1 MKYRLSIIGMTAAV
15 MIAAGS
21 YAQELTDLQKG
32 DLEAVAIEYTQK
44 GIEIEKAMES
54 KLLELATELHRKGRL
69 DSEESA
75 KESSK
80 RGNAIL
86 KDLGDLYGQFIKVK
100 VEAAIAAKN
109 VLTQEQRVQLLS
121 QLQPQASLPYDTIE
135 YMQPDIFDLPL
146 NLDIKQR
153 KKLVELEADLLV
165 KEVELERDV
174 ELTILDL
181 EAALISSECG
191 PKIVDPLLMK
201 LAELA
206 GREIDNRVGFFL
218 KAKDVLTLDQK
229 RLLSSLIGL
238 E

>member
-1 MKYRLSIIGMTAAV
+1 MKYRLPIAGMTAAV
-15 MIAAGS
+15 MIVAGS
-21 YAQELTDLQKG
+21 HAQQLTDLQKG

-80 RGNAIL
+80 RGNVIL
-86 KDLGDLYGQFIKVK
+86 TDLGDLYSQFIKVK

-109 VLTQEQRVQLLS
+109 VLTAEQRVLLIS

-135 YMQPDIFDLPL
+135 YMQPDVFDLPL
-146 NLDIKQR
+146 NLNVEQR
-153 KKLVELEADLLV
+153 KKLVKLEADLLV
-165 KEVELERDV
+165 KEVKLERDV
-174 ELTILDL
+174 DLTLLDL
-181 EAALISSECG
+181 EEAFTSSECS
-191 PKIVDPLLMK
+191 PKIVDPLLIK
-201 LAELA
+201 LGELA

-218 KAKDVLTLDQK
+218 KAKDVLTLEQK
-229 RLLSSLIGL
+229 RLLSSLMGL